1 VTSESRTLARKL
13 RLTAAAMVWERLW
26 PALWPLTATLAL
38 FLVLAVFDLFG
49 WLPGWLH
56 VLVLAGFAVSIAW
69 AVRSALGEFQWPEA
83 EAAHR
88 RLERGSGVA
97 HRPLETLIDE
107 ISGNPI
113 AATQTMWSAHKS
125 RAWRMISNLRVTAPS
140 DGLARRD
147 PRGIRAALGL
157 LLLIGFVSAGPTWQ
171 ARLAG
176 AFVPDFSSG
185 AGDGIEFVAWIT
197 PPDYTGVAP
206 IFLTQASGGN
216 AVNVAEATVIRT
228 PAGSTFHA
236 QVSGSKTQPAL
247 GQDDR
252 RMAFEM
258 IDTNNF
264 QIDRL
269 LETGGAFAVI
279 QGRKE
284 LGRWQIELVPDAAP
298 QINFVEEIAVNDRGA
313 MGIQYRATD
322 DYGLARTWMRIR
334 RTDLTADAA
343 VGAADLTADAAGG
356 AADADNAELTLDLPL
371 AGVSQLAVDGAR
383 EFDLTPHP
391 WAGLPVAI
399 TLLAADGAEQI
410 GQSRTI
416 EMILPQREFRNPVAR
431 AVIEQRRDLA
441 ADPETRDRV
450 AFALDAI
457 ADARAEEIED
467 FGIYLSLRSS
477 ISRLKFDETDAAV
490 AEVIDQLWDTALALE
505 DGQLGLAERDLRQ
518 AQQALQDALERGA
531 DDAEIERLMDE
542 LQEAL
547 NEYLEA
553 LIEQGLENAEGEPG
567 APNPD
572 GRQVDRQSLNEML
585 AEARELSRLGSREA
599 AQQLLAELQE
609 ILENLRAG
617 NAPREGDGAAAQ
629 AMRELGELMQDQQQL
644 LDRTFQQA
652 QRGAF
657 GDPNLAPAPGEQGEV
672 TEGLGEL
679 MEGLEGMLGEGQLPG
694 ALGEAQQAMR
704 GAGEALRNGD
714 LGAAADLQTQ
724 ALDQLRQGAAQLLE
738 QLITAAGQQ
747 PGGQNVQRIP
757 QPALDP
763 LGRPLPGLGADT
775 SNRIQVPD
783 EADLQ
788 RARDILEE
796 LFRRAGER
804 TRPLFE
810 LDYIDRLLRRF

>member
-1 VTSESRTLARKL
+1 MTSKSRTLARKL
-13 RLTAAAMVWERLW
+13 RLTVAAMVWERVW
-26 PALWPLTATLAL
+26 PALWPLSATAAL
-38 FLVLAVFDLFG
+38 FVVLAVFDVFG
-49 WLPGWLH
+49 LLPGWLH
-56 VLVLAGFAVSIAW
+56 VLVLVGFAAAVVW
-69 AVRSALGEFQWPEA
+69 AVRAAITEFKWPEA
-83 EAAHR
+83 ETAHR
-88 RLERGSGVA
+88 RLERGSGLA
-97 HRPLETLIDE
+97 HRPLETLVDDL
-107 ISGNPI
+107 SGAPD
-113 AATQTMWSAHKS
+113 ATTQTMWSTHKS
-125 RAWRMISNLRVTAPS
+125 RAWGLISKLRVTAPS

-147 PRGIRAALGL
+147 PQGLRAALGL

-171 ARLAG
+171 SRLAA
-176 AFVPDFSSG
+176 AFAPNFSTG
-185 AGDGIEFVAWIT
+185 TGDGTGLVAWIT
-197 PPDYTGVAP
+197 TPDYTGVAP
-206 IFLTQASGGN
+206 IFLTQPAGGDTVAN
-216 AVNVAEATVIRT
+216 AGGTNAEAIVIRA
-228 PAGSTFHA
+228 PAGSIFHA
-236 QVSGSKTQPAL
+236 QVRGGKSQPAL
-247 GQDDR
+247 GQDDT

-269 LETGGAFAVI
+269 LETGGEFAVI
-279 QGRKE
+279 QGRRE
-284 LGRWQIELVPDAAP
+284 LGRWHIELVPDTLP
-298 QINFVEEIAVNDRGA
+298 QINFVEDIAVNERGA

-334 RTDLTADAA
+334 RTDTPGTA
-343 VGAADLTADAAGG
+343 
-356 AADADNAELTLDLPL
+356 AELVLELPL
-371 AGVSQLAVDGAR
+371 AGVSQIAVDGAR

-391 WAGLPVAI
+391 WAGLPVIIA
-399 TLLAADGAEQI
+399 LFAADGAEQI
-410 GQSRTI
+410 GQSTEI

-450 AFALDAI
+450 EFALDAI

-477 ISRLKFDETDAAV
+477 ISRLKFDETEEAV
-490 AEVIDQLWDTALALE
+490 TEVIDQLWDTALALE

-531 DDAEIERLMDE
+531 EDAEIERLMDE
-542 LQEAL
+542 LQEAMS
-547 NEYLEA
+547 EYLEA
-553 LIEQGLENAEGEPG
+553 LAEQGQQNAEGEPG

-572 GRQVDRQSLNEML
+572 GRQIDPQTLNEML

-609 ILENLRAG
+609 LLENLRAG
-617 NAPREGDGAAAQ
+617 NPPQQDEGVAAET
-629 AMRELGELMQDQQQL
+629 MRELGELMQEQQEL

-657 GDPNLAPAPGEQGEV
+657 GDPEQAPAPGEQGEV

-679 MEGLEGMLGEGQLPG
+679 MEGLEGLMGEGQLPG
-694 ALGEAQQAMR
+694 ALGEAQQSMR
-704 GAGEALRNGD
+704 GAGEALQNGD
-714 LGAAADLQTQ
+714 LGAAADLQAQ
-724 ALDQLRQGAAQLLE
+724 ALDQLRQGAAQLME
-738 QLITAAGQQ
+738 QFIAAAGEQ
-747 PGGQNVQRIP
+747 PGGENVQRIP
-757 QPALDP
+757 QPAMDP

-775 SNRIQVPD
+775 SNRIQVPN